1 MVKLTLQNFGGEI
14 PRRDPAYLADNNAT
28 EASNLKLTGGTLRPL
43 RGVTDEFTLPA
54 ASWSM

>member
-28 EASNLKLTGGTLRPL
+28 EASNLKLTGGTLRPAGGSERNRA
-43 RGVTDEFTLPA
+43 RG
-54 ASWSM
+54 